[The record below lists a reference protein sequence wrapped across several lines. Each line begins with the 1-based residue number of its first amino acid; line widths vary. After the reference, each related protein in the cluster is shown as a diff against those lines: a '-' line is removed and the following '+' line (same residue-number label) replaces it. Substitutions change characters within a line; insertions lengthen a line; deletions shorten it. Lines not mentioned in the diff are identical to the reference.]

1 MNPLSSRFTP
11 YCLLLIA
18 QLLTLMA
25 CAHPISE
32 GLRQQA
38 DPGLTFDQLIENPD
52 HYQGKVVVLG
62 GTIVATRNLAA
73 GTEIEVVE
81 KSLSAYGEPSLS
93 DDTRGRFI
101 FVHPGYLEASVYSK
115 GRSVTGAGKVLGSRI
130 GKVGEREYRFPL
142 IGVEEIKLWEDYAPY
157 PYYYPYG
164 YPYPFYYPY
173 YAPYYYPHHRH
184 YR

>member
-1 MNPLSSRFTP
+1 MNRLSTP
-11 YCLLLIA
+11 YWLRALLVG
-18 QLLTLMA
+18 QLLTLLA
-25 CAHPISE
+25 CAHPISQ
-32 GLRQQA
+32 GLREQA
-38 DPGLTFDQLIENPD
+38 DPGLTFDQLIEDPD
-52 HYQGKVVVLG
+52 RYQGKVVVLG

-101 FVHPGYLEASVYSK
+101 FVHPGYLESNVFSK
-115 GRSVTGAGKVLGSRI
+115 GRSVTGAGKVLGSRM

-142 IGVEEIKLWEDYAPY
+142 IAVEEIKLWEDYSQY

-164 YPYPFYYPY
+164 PYYYPY
-173 YAPYYYPHHRH
+173 YSPFYFPHHRH
-184 YR
+184 YH